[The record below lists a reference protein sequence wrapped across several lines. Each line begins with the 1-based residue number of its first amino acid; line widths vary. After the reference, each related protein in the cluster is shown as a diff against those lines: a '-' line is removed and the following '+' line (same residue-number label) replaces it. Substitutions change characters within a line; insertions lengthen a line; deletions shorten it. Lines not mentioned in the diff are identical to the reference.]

1 MAWLFATLWGG
12 GQYVSLY
19 LTMRVYATIGDSH
32 APHDHHWLLQEAFWI
47 PIQKRKASLRSTFS
61 FFVSFAGRVLKHL
74 FGTHLSDSL

>member
-32 APHDHHWLLQEAFWI
+32 APHDHHWLLQEAFGFQFKNVKLLCGA
-47 PIQKRKASLRSTFS
+47 PSLFLSLS
-61 FFVSFAGRVLKHL
+61 PVVS
-74 FGTHLSDSL
+74 